1 MVEQIDELGIANK
14 KLGQVISRS
23 PQLLLRKPKEFLKV
37 GNSVVYSTF
46 HVNEE
51 RIEKAN
57 PAFQVLLVVNI
68 S

>member
-23 PQLLLRKPKEFLKV
+23 PQLLLRKPKEFLQV
-37 GNSVVYSTF
+37 GKLLVYSSF
-46 HVNEE
+46 HVNGE
-51 RIEKAN
+51 RIEKPN
-57 PAFQVLLVVNI
+57 PALQVLLVVNI